1 VIDDPTLLAL
11 QVPYAA
17 PPVGDMRWRYPA
29 QPAPWDGVR
38 RNPHLLTRCPQPS
51 MGPAE
56 TFAGH
61 TLVDDEDCL
70 KCAIWAP
77 VTALHAAAQAEE
89 LAQIAAFEA
98 AEAAAARLDSG
109 GSGSDDSTMQPEQ
122 TPPQASSFAPT
133 STLPVIVY
141 IHGGAG
147 KMGTC
152 HTDFHGGE
160 TLARTQQVIFIAINY
175 RLGILGFL
183 AHPALTS
190 EDAGSSLGC
199 CGNYAIADQIAALI
213 WVQKHVH
220 CFGGD
225 KNNVTVMGYSSGA
238 QFVSTLIVS
247 PPTRHPQW
255 GMGPDS
261 RPTGLFHR
269 AVIQSG
275 VDLPNVRK
283 LQSSCEVW
291 QGKSA
296 EEWGEELAKRM
307 NCPTEEDARLADSW
321 HSGQLASLRNLPVET
336 IVVSSVAHGSPVC
349 VRLVRYLSQQSCKEA
364 ISATSIPPHPIRLL
378 AQEHTF
384 DEAANDCYESVVD
397 PRGARW
403 GGAMACLKPTSSLEA
418 LETGA
423 FHRVPVMIGAT
434 EQDGLGESMR

>member
-1 VIDDPTLLAL
+1 
-11 QVPYAA
+11 
-17 PPVGDMRWRYPA
+17 
-29 QPAPWDGVR
+29 
-38 RNPHLLTRCPQPS
+38 
-51 MGPAE
+51 MGPAR

-77 VTALHAAAQAEE
+77 VTALHAASQAEE
-89 LAQIAAFEA
+89 LAQVAAIEA
-98 AEAAAARLDSG
+98 ADAARARLERGD
-109 GSGSDDSTMQPEQ
+109 SGSDDSIMWPERQP
-122 TPPQASSFAPT
+122 PHKSASVPM
-133 STLPVIVY
+133 LPVIVY

-152 HTDFHGGE
+152 HTDVHGGE
-160 TLARTQQVIFIAINY
+160 TLARTQKVIFIAINY

-190 EDAGSSLGC
+190 EDAVSSLGC
-199 CGNYAIADQIAALI
+199 CGNYAIADQLAALI
-213 WVQKHVH
+213 WVQKHIH

-247 PPTRHPQW
+247 PLTRHPQW
-255 GMGPDS
+255 GMGADS

-296 EEWGEELAKRM
+296 EEWGEELANRM
-307 NCPTEEDARLADSW
+307 NCPTEEDTRLADSW
-321 HSGQLASLRNLPVET
+321 HSGQLTSLRKLPVET
-336 IVVSSVAHGSPVC
+336 IVVSCVAPGSLVLCPV
-349 VRLVRYLSQQSCKEA
+349 SW
-364 ISATSIPPHPIRLL
+364 I
-378 AQEHTF
+378 
-384 DEAANDCYESVVD
+384 
-397 PRGARW
+397 
-403 GGAMACLKPTSSLEA
+403 
-418 LETGA
+418 
-423 FHRVPVMIGAT
+423 HRST
-434 EQDGLGESMR
+434 R